1 MDKAPA
7 AKKLPSHPTTADM
20 VNEAVESLNAKGGSS
35 LQAIKKYISETHKT
49 ADLERLAPFIRK
61 YLKKAVE
68 TGTLVQTKGKGA
80 SGSFKLRVAT
90 KTLKGEKK
98 AAKNSKAASPKM
110 AKAAS
115 PKNANA
121 KAASPKMAKAASPKN
136 AKASPKE
143 AKKVVKE
150 TKVEAAA
157 AKKLAP
163 VSEAAPALVAPSK
176 APAPKPTAK
185 APAKKATPK
194 PLKIKIPTALKAKP
208 VAKAKP
214 MFSPKKAAPKKK

>member
-1 MDKAPA
+1 
-7 AKKLPSHPTTADM
+7 M
-20 VNEAVESLNAKGGSS
+20 VHEAVESLNAKGGSS

-80 SGSFKLRVAT
+80 SGSFKLRVAA
-90 KTLKGEKK
+90 KPLKGEKK
-98 AAKNSKAASPKM
+98 AKAPAAK
-110 AKAAS
+110 
-115 PKNANA
+115 NA

-143 AKKVVKE
+143 AKKVVKK
-150 TKVEAAA
+150 TTVGAAA
-157 AKKLAP
+157 VKKSAP
-163 VSEAAPALVAPSK
+163 VSKAAPAPVASSK

-185 APAKKATPK
+185 APAKKTTPK

-214 MFSPKKAAPKKK
+214 MVSPKKAAPKKK